1 MRHRWL
7 RIFGLLLA
15 FTLVAAACGDDE
27 DAGSGDGGG
36 GKEGGK
42 KVGLVFDVGGRGDK
56 SFNDSAYEGL
66 SQAADELGVEVKSL
80 EPNEGG
86 ENREQL
92 LRDMA
97 DEGFELIIGVGFAFA
112 DTMAPVAGDYPE
124 TEFAIVDAVVDAE
137 NVTSLTFAE
146 QEGSYL
152 MGVVAALKSTTG
164 KIGFVGGVESELIKK
179 FEAGY
184 VAGAKAA
191 KPEVTV
197 EVKYLSPE
205 GDFSGFRD
213 PAKGKTVAEGLYDGG
228 ADVVYHAA
236 GGSGSGVFDAAV
248 DAGDGKWAIGVDSDQ
263 WKTATEAQKP
273 HILTSMLK
281 RVDTAT
287 FDMVRSVADGE
298 PLTSY
303 QAYDLEAEGVGY
315 STSGGFIDDITEELD
330 GYADQI
336 KSGEITVP
344 DTV

>member
-15 FTLVAAACGDDE
+15 FTLVAAACGDDD
-27 DAGSGDGGG
+27 DAGSGDTSSEEETGR
-36 GKEGGK
+36 
-42 KVGLVFDVGGRGDK
+42 KVGLVFDIGGRGDK

-66 SQAADELGVEVKSL
+66 TKAADELGVEVKSL
-80 EPNEGG
+80 EPDEGG

-112 DTMAPVAGDYPE
+112 DTMAPVAGDYPD
-124 TEFAIVDAVVDAE
+124 TEFAIIDAVVDAE

-164 KIGFVGGVESELIKK
+164 KVGFVGGVESELIKK
-179 FEAGY
+179 FEAGF

-236 GGSGSGVFDAAV
+236 GGSGSGVFEAAV
-248 DAGDGKWAIGVDSDQ
+248 EKGGLAIGVDSDQ
-263 WKTATEAQKP
+263 YLTAPPEQQAV
-273 HILTSMLK
+273 IVTSMLK
-281 RVDTAT
+281 RVD
-287 FDMVRSVADGE
+287 VAVFE
-298 PLTSY
+298 TIKSFT
-303 QAYDLEAEGVGY
+303 EG
-315 STSGGFIDDITEELD
+315 ELD
-330 GYADQI
+330 GGVRTFDLAGGGIDYSISGGQVDDIKPQLDVFKQQI
-336 KSGEITVP
+336 IDEEVEVP
-344 DTV
+344 TEPGG